1 MTSNPPKWQAG
12 RLVKAYNQKNDE
24 KLFSSHPIKSLIK
37 ESAQNSLDA
46 LNTINK
52 EEVVKKFN
60 LFNFDK
66 QNKVKIR
73 YEIIEL
79 SGEAKESWKNAIDYK
94 NSYTKLQN
102 VLLNYLKNS
111 KNEGGKLLYKNE
123 YQQLLATIKKIES
136 NETQI

>member
-1 MTSNPPKWQAG
+1 MIINPPIWQAG

-66 QNKVKIR
+66 KNKVKIR

-79 SGEAKESWKNAIDYK
+79 SGEAKESWKNAIDYEK
-94 NSYTKLQN
+94 NKDHQ
-102 VLLNYLKNS
+102 
-111 KNEGGKLLYKNE
+111 
-123 YQQLLATIKKIES
+123 
-136 NETQI
+136 

>member
-1 MTSNPPKWQAG
+1 MINNPPIWQAG

-66 QNKVKIR
+66 RIR
-73 YEIIEL
+73 L
-79 SGEAKESWKNAIDYK
+79 RLD
-94 NSYTKLQN
+94 TKS
-102 VLLNYLKNS
+102 LNYQEKQKNP
-111 KNEGGKLLYKNE
+111 GKMQQITKIHTINYKM
-123 YQQLLATIKKIES
+123 YF
-136 NETQI
+136 